1 MTDNGTPVNGQQSAG
16 GKRTARVILGVLAAA
31 LIAFCV
37 WAMSVYVQG
46 GDPLAWATGSAAF
59 QTTADETDQATSQDT
74 ASLQESPQTTTV
86 TTDDVYTA
94 LETLQFDGTD
104 VSLEKDAV
112 HVVLSADGIWV
123 EEASADAPTD
133 MALACAQRSAAL
145 ATWASEQGVGI
156 PSVTWICE
164 DGSGAVRMAVTMP
177 TDGAPTAGD
186 LSTLLSAATGYG
198 ISGNAYAQLDAG
210 DVSQFAGIAPTL
222 PDGTAVSIDAT
233 VTSAGENLS
242 ASDVATRQK
251 DVGSGT
257 VGVTGSGT
265 STTSS
270 TGASSLG
277 SSSSSSATGTQSG
290 SGSSDSAVQDA
301 KVRVTVTIDARAD
314 GGSSSSYTVSLN
326 PDATAYDALV
336 ATGASV
342 NARSTAMGVYVAA
355 INGYAEKDQGGESGW
370 KYAVNGSYPNYSAG
384 ACTLSDGDAV
394 TWVYVTSA

>member
-86 TTDDVYTA
+86 ATDDVYAA
-94 LETLQFDGTD
+94 LASLQFDGTD

-133 MALACAQRSAAL
+133 MVLACAQRSAAL
-145 ATWASEQGVGI
+145 ATWASGQGVGI
-156 PSVTWICE
+156 PCVTWICE
-164 DGSGAVRMAVTMP
+164 DGSGAVRMAITMP
-177 TDGAPTAGD
+177 TDGAPTTGD
-186 LSTLLSAATGYG
+186 LSALLSATTGYG
-198 ISGNAYAQLDAG
+198 ISGNAYAQLDTG

-222 PDGTAVSIDAT
+222 PDGTAVSIDAA
-233 VTSAGENLS
+233 VTSSGENLS

-251 DVGSGT
+251 DVSSGT

-265 STTSS
+265 STTSGS
-270 TGASSLG
+270 GASSSG

-290 SGSSDSAVQDA
+290 SGSSNSAAQDA

-326 PDATAYDALV
+326 PGATAYDALV

-355 INGYAEKDQGGESGW
+355 VNGYAEKDQGGESGW

-384 ACTLSDGDAV
+384 VCTLSDGDAV

>member
-1 MTDNGTPVNGQQSAG
+1 MSDNGMQLDSQQPSNGRHA
-16 GKRTARVILGVLAAA
+16 ARVILGVLGAA

-37 WAMSVYVQG
+37 WAMSVYARG

-59 QTTADETDQATSQDT
+59 QTTAEEDQPADQDAAVSQE
-74 ASLQESPQTTTV
+74 ASQTLKL

-233 VTSAGENLS
+233 VTSAGETLS
-242 ASDVATRQK
+242 ASDVAARQK
-251 DVGSGT
+251 DVSSGT

>member
-1 MTDNGTPVNGQQSAG
+1 MAENGTLPNGKQPTNGTRA
-16 GKRTARVILGVLAAA
+16 ARVILAVLAAA

-37 WAMSVYVQG
+37 WAMSVYAQG
-46 GDPLAWATGSAAF
+46 GDPLAWVTGSDAF
-59 QTTADETDQATSQDT
+59 QTTADETDQAAGQDDDSQQQ
-74 ASLQESPQTTTV
+74 ASQALTV

-94 LETLQFDGTD
+94 LASLQFDGTD
-104 VSLEKDAV
+104 VSLEKDAA

-123 EEASADAPTD
+123 EEASSAPAPD
-133 MALACAQRSAAL
+133 MALACVQRSAAL

-164 DGSGAVRMAVTMP
+164 DGAGAVRMAITMP
-177 TDGAPTAGD
+177 TDGAPTTGSLPA
-186 LSTLLSAATGYG
+186 LLSAATGYG

-210 DVSQFAGIAPTL
+210 DISQFAGTAPTL
-222 PDGTAVSIDAT
+222 PDGTAVSIDAA
-233 VTSAGENLS
+233 VTASGEDLS
-242 ASDVATRQK
+242 TADVATRQK
-251 DVGSGT
+251 EVSAGT
-257 VGVTGSGT
+257 VDTSGAGAMSGS
-265 STTSS
+265 SVSSSSNSSS
-270 TGASSLG
+270 TGG
-277 SSSSSSATGTQSG
+277 TQQESSSSSPAPQES
-290 SGSSDSAVQDA
+290 

-314 GGSSSSYTVSLN
+314 GGSTGSYTVSLD
-326 PDATAYDALV
+326 PGATAYDALV

-342 NARSTAMGVYVAA
+342 NARRTAMGVYVAA

>member
-86 TTDDVYTA
+86 ATDDVYAA
-94 LETLQFDGTD
+94 LASLQFDGTD

-145 ATWASEQGVGI
+145 ATWASGQGVGI
-156 PSVTWICE
+156 PCVTWICE
-164 DGSGAVRMAVTMP
+164 DGSGAVRMAITMP
-177 TDGAPTAGD
+177 TDGAPTTGD
-186 LSTLLSAATGYG
+186 LSALLSATTGYG
-198 ISGNAYAQLDAG
+198 ISGNAYAQLDTG

-222 PDGTAVSIDAT
+222 PDGTAVSIDAA

-242 ASDVATRQK
+242 ASDVAMRQK
-251 DVGSGT
+251 DVSSGT

-265 STTSS
+265 STTSGS
-270 TGASSLG
+270 GASFSG

-290 SGSSDSAVQDA
+290 SGSSNSAAQDA

-326 PDATAYDALV
+326 PGATAYDALV

-355 INGYAEKDQGGESGW
+355 VNGYAEKDQGGESGW

-384 ACTLSDGDAV
+384 VCTLSDGDAV

>member
-1 MTDNGTPVNGQQSAG
+1 MSDNGMQLDSQQPSNGRHA
-16 GKRTARVILGVLAAA
+16 ARVILGVLGAA

-37 WAMSVYVQG
+37 WAMSVYARG

-59 QTTADETDQATSQDT
+59 QTTAEEDQPADQDT
-74 ASLQESPQTTTV
+74 AASQEASQTLKL

-94 LETLQFDGTD
+94 LASLQFDGTD

-156 PSVTWICE
+156 PCVTWICE

-222 PDGTAVSIDAT
+222 PDGTAISIDAT
-233 VTSAGENLS
+233 ATSAGENLS

-251 DVGSGT
+251 DVSSGT

-265 STTSS
+265 STTSG
-270 TGASSLG
+270 TGASSSG

-290 SGSSDSAVQDA
+290 SGSSSSSAQDA
-301 KVRVTVTIDARAD
+301 KVRATVTIDARAD
-314 GGSSSSYTVSLN
+314 GGSSSSYAVSLN
-326 PDATAYDALV
+326 PGATAYDALV

-370 KYAVNGSYPNYSAG
+370 KYAVNGGYPSYSAG
-384 ACTLSDGDAV
+384 SYTLSDGDAV

>member
-1 MTDNGTPVNGQQSAG
+1 MSDNGTPANGQRSAG
-16 GKRTARVILGVLAAA
+16 GKRTARVILGVLATA

-37 WAMSVYVQG
+37 WAMSVYAQG

-59 QTTADETDQATSQDT
+59 QTTAEEDQPADQDAAASQE
-74 ASLQESPQTTTV
+74 ASQTLKL

-123 EEASADAPTD
+123 EEASSADAPD

>member
-1 MTDNGTPVNGQQSAG
+1 MSDNGMQLDSQQPSNGRHA
-16 GKRTARVILGVLAAA
+16 ARVILGVLGAA

-37 WAMSVYVQG
+37 WAMSVYARG

-59 QTTADETDQATSQDT
+59 QTTAEEDQPADQDAAVSQE
-74 ASLQESPQTTTV
+74 ASQTLKL

-145 ATWASEQGVGI
+145 ATWASEQDVGI

>member
-1 MTDNGTPVNGQQSAG
+1 MSDNGTPANGQQSAG

-37 WAMSVYVQG
+37 WAMSVYAQG

-74 ASLQESPQTTTV
+74 ASLQESPQTTIV

-94 LETLQFDGTD
+94 LASLQFDGTD

-123 EEASADAPTD
+123 EEASSAPASD
-133 MALACAQRSAAL
+133 MVLACARRSAAL
-145 ATWASEQGVGI
+145 ASWASEQGVGI
-156 PSVTWICE
+156 PNVTWICE
-164 DGSGAVRMAVTMP
+164 DGAGAVRMAVTMP
-177 TDGAPTAGD
+177 TNGAPATGD
-186 LSTLLSAATGYG
+186 LATLLSAAAGYG
-198 ISGNAYAQLDAG
+198 ISGDAYAQLDAG
-210 DVSQFAGIAPTL
+210 DIPQFAGTAPTL
-222 PDGTAVSIDAT
+222 PDGSAVTVDAD

-242 ASDVATRQK
+242 AADVATRQK
-251 DVGSGT
+251 DVSSGE
-257 VGVTGSGT
+257 
-265 STTSS
+265 
-270 TGASSLG
+270 ASV
-277 SSSSSSATGTQSG
+277 AG
-290 SGSSDSAVQDA
+290 SGSSVRAPAAGSGGSASATGSQSQGQPSQSPTQEA
-301 KVRVTVTIDARAD
+301 KVRATVTIDARAD
-314 GGSSSSYTVSLN
+314 GGSSSSYAVSLN
-326 PDATAYDALV
+326 PGATAYDALV

>member
-1 MTDNGTPVNGQQSAG
+1 MSDNGTQLDSQQPSNGRHA
-16 GKRTARVILGVLAAA
+16 ARVILGVLGAA

-37 WAMSVYVQG
+37 WAMSVYARG

-59 QTTADETDQATSQDT
+59 QTTAEEDQPADQDAAASQE
-74 ASLQESPQTTTV
+74 ASQTLKL

-104 VSLEKDAV
+104 VSLEKDAA
-112 HVVLSADGIWV
+112 HVVLSSEGIWV
-123 EEASADAPTD
+123 EEASSADAPD
-133 MALACAQRSAAL
+133 MVLACAQRSAAL
-145 ATWASEQGVGI
+145 AAWASEQDVGI

-164 DGSGAVRMAVTMP
+164 DGAGAVRMAITMP
-177 TDGAPTAGD
+177 TAGAPTTGELA
-186 LSTLLSAATGYG
+186 SILSAATGYG
-198 ISGNAYAQLDAG
+198 ISGDAYAKLNADNI
-210 DVSQFAGIAPTL
+210 SQFAGAAPTL
-222 PDGTAVSIDAT
+222 PDGTAVSINAN

-242 ASDVATRQK
+242 ATDVATRQK
-251 DVGSGT
+251 DVSSGI
-257 VGVTGSGT
+257 VGVTGAGT
-265 STTSS
+265 SS
-270 TGASSLG
+270 GVG
-277 SSSSSSATGTQSG
+277 SSSSATGAQSG
-290 SGSSDSAVQDA
+290 SSSAQSTQNA

-314 GGSSSSYTVSLN
+314 GGSTSSYTVSLD
-326 PDATAYDALV
+326 PGATAYDALV

-384 ACTLSDGDAV
+384 ACTLSDDDAV

>member
-86 TTDDVYTA
+86 ATDDVYAA
-94 LETLQFDGTD
+94 LASLQFDGTD

-112 HVVLSADGIWV
+112 HVVLSEDGIWV
-123 EEASADAPTD
+123 EEASADVPTD

-145 ATWASEQGVGI
+145 ATWASGQGVGI
-156 PSVTWICE
+156 PCVTWICE
-164 DGSGAVRMAVTMP
+164 DGSGAVRMAITMP
-177 TDGAPTAGD
+177 TDGAPTTGD
-186 LSTLLSAATGYG
+186 LSALLSATTGYG
-198 ISGNAYAQLDAG
+198 ISGNAYAQLDTG

-222 PDGTAVSIDAT
+222 PDGTAVSIDAA

-242 ASDVATRQK
+242 ASDVAMRQK
-251 DVGSGT
+251 DVSSGT

-265 STTSS
+265 STTSGS
-270 TGASSLG
+270 GASSSG
-277 SSSSSSATGTQSG
+277 SGSSSSATGTQSG
-290 SGSSDSAVQDA
+290 SGSSNSAAQDA

-326 PDATAYDALV
+326 PGATAYDALV

-355 INGYAEKDQGGESGW
+355 VNGYAEKDQGGESGW

>member
-1 MTDNGTPVNGQQSAG
+1 MSDNGTPANGQQSAS

-37 WAMSVYVQG
+37 WAMSVYAQG

-59 QTTADETDQATSQDT
+59 QTTADETDQTTSQDT
-74 ASLQESPQTTTV
+74 ASSQEAPQTTTV

-94 LETLQFDGTD
+94 LASLQFDGTD
-104 VSLEKDAV
+104 VSLEKDAA
-112 HVVLSADGIWV
+112 HVVLSAEGIWV

-164 DGSGAVRMAVTMP
+164 DGSGAVRMAVTMR
-177 TDGAPTAGD
+177 TDGAPTTGGLA
-186 LSTLLSAATGYG
+186 TLLSAATGYG
-198 ISGNAYAQLDAG
+198 ISGNAYAQLDTD

-233 VTSAGENLS
+233 VTASGEDLSSA
-242 ASDVATRQK
+242 DIATRQK
-251 DVGSGT
+251 EVSAGTADTSGA
-257 VGVTGSGT
+257 GVTSD
-265 STTSS
+265 SNSSS
-270 TGASSLG
+270 TG
-277 SSSSSSATGTQSG
+277 GTQPEST
-290 SGSSDSAVQDA
+290 SASPAPQES

-314 GGSSSSYTVSLN
+314 GGSTSSYTVSLD
-326 PDATAYDALV
+326 PGATAYDALV

>member
-86 TTDDVYTA
+86 ATDDVYAA
-94 LETLQFDGTD
+94 LASLQFDGTD

>member
-1 MTDNGTPVNGQQSAG
+1 MSDNGMQLDSQQPSNGRHA
-16 GKRTARVILGVLAAA
+16 ARVILGVLGAA

-37 WAMSVYVQG
+37 WAMSVYARG

-59 QTTADETDQATSQDT
+59 QTTAEEDQPADQDAAVSQE
-74 ASLQESPQTTTV
+74 ASQTLKL

-326 PDATAYDALV
+326 PGATAYDALV

-355 INGYAEKDQGGESGW
+355 VNGYAEKDQGGESGW

-384 ACTLSDGDAV
+384 VCTLSDGDAV

>member
-1 MTDNGTPVNGQQSAG
+1 MSDNGTPANGQQSAS

-37 WAMSVYVQG
+37 WAMSVYAQG
-46 GDPLAWATGSAAF
+46 GDPLAWVTGSAAF
-59 QTTADETDQATSQDT
+59 QTTADETDQTTSQDT
-74 ASLQESPQTTTV
+74 ASSQEAPQTTTV

-94 LETLQFDGTD
+94 LASLQFDGTD
-104 VSLEKDAV
+104 VSLEKDAA
-112 HVVLSADGIWV
+112 HVVLSAEGIWV

-164 DGSGAVRMAVTMP
+164 DGSGAVRMAVTMR
-177 TDGAPTAGD
+177 TDGAPTTGA
-186 LSTLLSAATGYG
+186 LPALLSAATGYG
-198 ISGNAYAQLDAG
+198 ISGNAYAQLDTD

-233 VTSAGENLS
+233 VTASGEDLSSA
-242 ASDVATRQK
+242 DIATRQK
-251 DVGSGT
+251 EVSAGTADTSGA
-257 VGVTGSGT
+257 GVTSD
-265 STTSS
+265 SNSSS
-270 TGASSLG
+270 TG
-277 SSSSSSATGTQSG
+277 GTQPEST
-290 SGSSDSAVQDA
+290 SASPAPQES

-314 GGSSSSYTVSLN
+314 GGSTSSYTVSLD
-326 PDATAYDALV
+326 PGATAYDALV

>member
-1 MTDNGTPVNGQQSAG
+1 MSDNGTPANGQQSAG

-37 WAMSVYVQG
+37 WAMSVYAQG

-74 ASLQESPQTTTV
+74 ASLQESPQTTIV

-94 LETLQFDGTD
+94 LASLQFDGTD

-123 EEASADAPTD
+123 EEASSADAPD

-145 ATWASEQGVGI
+145 ATWASGQGVGI
-156 PSVTWICE
+156 PCVTWICE
-164 DGSGAVRMAVTMP
+164 DGSGAVRMAITMP
-177 TDGAPTAGD
+177 TNGAPATGD
-186 LSTLLSAATGYG
+186 LATLLSAAAGYG
-198 ISGNAYAQLDAG
+198 ISGDAYAQLDAG
-210 DVSQFAGIAPTL
+210 DIPQFAGTAPTL
-222 PDGTAVSIDAT
+222 PDGSAVTVDAD

-242 ASDVATRQK
+242 AADVATRQK
-251 DVGSGT
+251 DVSSGE
-257 VGVTGSGT
+257 
-265 STTSS
+265 
-270 TGASSLG
+270 ASV
-277 SSSSSSATGTQSG
+277 AG
-290 SGSSDSAVQDA
+290 SGSSVRAPAAGSGGSASATGSQSQGQPSQSPTQEA
-301 KVRVTVTIDARAD
+301 KVRATVTIDARAD
-314 GGSSSSYTVSLN
+314 GGSSSSYAVSLN
-326 PDATAYDALV
+326 PGATAYDALV

-355 INGYAEKDQGGESGW
+355 INGYTEKDQGGESGW

-384 ACTLSDGDAV
+384 VCTLSDGDAV

>member
-46 GDPLAWATGSAAF
+46 GDPLAWATGSAVF

-86 TTDDVYTA
+86 ATDDVYAA
-94 LETLQFDGTD
+94 LASLQFDGTD

-145 ATWASEQGVGI
+145 ATWASGQGVGI
-156 PSVTWICE
+156 PCVTWICE
-164 DGSGAVRMAVTMP
+164 DGSGAVRMAITMP
-177 TDGAPTAGD
+177 TDGAPTTGD
-186 LSTLLSAATGYG
+186 LSALLSATTGYG
-198 ISGNAYAQLDAG
+198 ISGNAYAQLDTG

-222 PDGTAVSIDAT
+222 PDGTAVSIDAA

-242 ASDVATRQK
+242 ASDVAMRQK
-251 DVGSGT
+251 DVSSGT

-265 STTSS
+265 STTSGS
-270 TGASSLG
+270 GASSSG

-290 SGSSDSAVQDA
+290 SGSSNSAAQDA

-326 PDATAYDALV
+326 PGATAYDALV

-355 INGYAEKDQGGESGW
+355 VNGYAEKDQGGESGW

-384 ACTLSDGDAV
+384 VCTLSDGDAV